1 MLRAQVLDPHRAPRI
16 LAAWLVAVLLAWLLL
31 Q

>member
-1 MLRAQVLDPHRAPRI
+1 MIRAQVLESRRAPRI
-16 LAAWLVAVLLAWLLL
+16 LAAWIILGLLAWLLL